1 MIRLCLSSCAAPLL
15 FAALQLLWL
24 LGLLLHALLVPL
36 LRLLRLL
43 LVNENNILIR
53 AKSGAC
59 LIHGLEQA
67 AANVCEGENMPNMSS
82 RVST

>member
-1 MIRLCLSSCAAPLL
+1 MIRLCCSSCAAPLL

-36 LRLLRLL
+36 LRLLF
-43 LVNENNILIR
+43 VNENNILIR

-59 LIHGLEQA
+59 LVHGLEQA